1 MGSVA
6 TLLALSVD
14 GISYGMVLFLI
25 ASGLAVTLGI
35 MRVVNVAHCGFAMIG
50 GYIGLAAMRH
60 AGLDLL
66 SATLAG
72 MLGTLMIGA
81 VLERLVYRRIYRIG
95 ELGQILMTLGL
106 TFVMVASINAIFGAG
121 VHTLEPPAWLRGSWT
136 IGRASI
142 SVYRSFLIAVSATV
156 ALVLWLALDLTL
168 HGKRLRA
175 AVENPRIAAC
185 LGIDVGAVMQAAFAI
200 GCALAACGGVLG
212 SYLLP
217 LEPFY
222 ALRYMVLVLMVVAVG
237 GLGSLRGSLVAAL
250 GIGILETFGRYYVP
264 SLGSFVIYVL
274 LLVALVLRP
283 NGLLAAR

>member
-1 MGSVA
+1 M
-6 TLLALSVD
+6 TFLQTWLALAVD
-14 GISYGMVLFLI
+14 GVSYGMILFLI

-50 GYIGLAAMRH
+50 GYIGLAAVRRL
-60 AGLDLL
+60 GLDLL
-66 SATLAG
+66 SATLVG
-72 MLGTLMIGA
+72 MLGTLAIGA
-81 VLERLVYRRIYRIG
+81 VLERLVYRRIYHIG

-106 TFVMVASINAIFGAG
+106 TFVMVASVNAIFGAG
-121 VHTLEPPAWLRGSWT
+121 VHTLEPPAWLAGSWT

-142 SVYRSFLIAVSATV
+142 SIYRAFLIAVSL
-156 ALVLWLALDLTL
+156 ALALILWLALDRTL

-185 LGIDVGAVMQAAFAI
+185 LGIDVETVLQGAFAI

-212 SYLLP
+212 SYVLP

-237 GLGSLRGSLVAAL
+237 GLGSLRGSLLSAL
-250 GIGILETFGRYYVP
+250 SIGLVETFGRYYLP
-264 SLGSFVIYVL
+264 AAGSFIIYAL
-274 LLVALVLRP
+274 LLIALVLRP
-283 NGLLAAR
+283 NGLLAER